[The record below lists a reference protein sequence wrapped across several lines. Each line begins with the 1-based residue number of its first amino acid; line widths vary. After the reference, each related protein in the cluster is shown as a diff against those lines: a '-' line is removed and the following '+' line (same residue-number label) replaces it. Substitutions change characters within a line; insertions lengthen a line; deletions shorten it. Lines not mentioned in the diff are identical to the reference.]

1 MEISQASNL
10 PAQVHLIN
18 SKFLIKQNAPRKKL
32 FWNKFHFITW
42 VKSSLFHPRMAKL
55 IFGFNRSRLGTLLFI
70 LLLLLILQL
79 NVQKFQISTKLPT
92 VILFFLAKRSGNF
105 GNSTSRKSPRRIFF
119 LCIFI
124 LKLIHK
130 VYVYGFHS
138 LSLLSLPGQVDC
150 SLSPRSRTRDLCQ
163 NIVFQLLHNGSLV
176 LT

>member
-79 NVQKFQISTKLPT
+79 NVQKFQISTKLPA
-92 VILFFLAKRSGNF
+92 VILFLLAKRSGNF

-119 LCIFI
+119 YVFSFQNLFTKFMYMASTASWAFRARSTVLFHLALELEIYARI
-124 LKLIHK
+124 LYFNYYTMEAHIN
-130 VYVYGFHS
+130 V
-138 LSLLSLPGQVDC
+138 
-150 SLSPRSRTRDLCQ
+150 
-163 NIVFQLLHNGSLV
+163 
-176 LT
+176 